1 MLRKQKQSD
10 HHITFFYAVIIVSSS
25 ATAVHNRPSN
35 EHNLHNSFSLNNG
48 LNLVM
53 HSLQFVSQY
62 TTLFVVARNPPHMTM
77 VSSREYAIQ
86 KNHIDALSNIGKA
99 CIGSHFAYSKSS
111 HLLSSHMNNSHFRT

>member
-53 HSLQFVSQY
+53 HGLQFVSQY

-77 VSSREYAIQ
+77 VFSREYIIKKKTTLMPWATLEKPVSVLI
-86 KNHIDALSNIGKA
+86 
-99 CIGSHFAYSKSS
+99 
-111 HLLSSHMNNSHFRT
+111 LLIRNPHTCSQAT